1 MKNLFIPLLLI
12 FSFEL
17 FSQTKPVPAFYASL
31 DCANAN
37 KEINK
42 SNLSK
47 CTKLILSGPDSEN
60 YTIMFSIIS
69 FKVGDVIKEFAIR
82 DGVLDKEALEQLMK
96 VTTGNFFYLENVRVK
111 HNGSDAANTLPTSK
125 IKVIA
130 N

>member
-1 MKNLFIPLLLI
+1 MKNLFFSFLLI

-17 FSQTKPVPAFYASL
+17 FSQTKPAPAFYASL

-60 YTIMFSIIS
+60 YTILSAVIS
-69 FKVGDVIKEFAIR
+69 LKVGKVIKEYFVVDGILSKEVLTQLLKSKSGDYFFVEDIR
-82 DGVLDKEALEQLMK
+82 A
-96 VTTGNFFYLENVRVK
+96 K
-111 HNGSDAANTLPTSK
+111 HSGSDIVKSLSKSK

>member
-1 MKNLFIPLLLI
+1 MKNLFISFLLI
-12 FSFEL
+12 FSFDL
-17 FSQTKPVPAFYASL
+17 FSQTKPAPTFNASL

-37 KEINK
+37 KEIKK

-60 YTIMFSIIS
+60 YTILSASIS
-69 FKVGDVIKEFAIR
+69 FKVGEVIKEFYVVDGILSKKVLAQLLKSKGGDYFFVEDIR
-82 DGVLDKEALEQLMK
+82 AKHSSSDI
-96 VTTGNFFYLENVRVK
+96 VK
-111 HNGSDAANTLPTSK
+111 SLSKSK